1 MCVVTIAM
9 FFVFCKQKTAYEMRI
24 SDWSSDVC
32 SSDLSSQGLRCA
44 ARSILHRIEPDGGCA
59 CIFKRHPGRACSGTV
74 APQCQYSP
82 ERQGSAAVARREPY
96 IYHPVQ
102 TLARTQGSRLDQDR
116 DRPTLA
122 DDRAARRT
130 KGGSPDRKSTRLN
143 SSH

>member
-59 CIFKRHPGRACSGTV
+59 CIFKRHPGSACSGTV

-82 ERQGSAAVARREPY
+82 ERHGSAAVARRETY
-96 IYHPVQ
+96 FSHPFQ
-102 TLARTQGSRLDQDR
+102 TLARTQRSD
-116 DRPTLA
+116 
-122 DDRAARRT
+122 ARRVG
-130 KGGSPDRKSTRLN
+130 KECDSPC
-143 SSH
+143 SSRWSAYHSKQTTTTTH